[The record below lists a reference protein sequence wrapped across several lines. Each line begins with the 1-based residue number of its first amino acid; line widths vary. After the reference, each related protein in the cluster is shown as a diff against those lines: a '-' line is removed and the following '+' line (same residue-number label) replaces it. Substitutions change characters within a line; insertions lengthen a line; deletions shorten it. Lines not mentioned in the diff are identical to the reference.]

1 MLCQRG
7 NFQVVS
13 TALSQS
19 DDATKGL
26 DYISK
31 LLVRFRVIEVTYDL
45 SEHPDSRY
53 TVSKKL
59 CELHE
64 QLREE
69 FISLYAEIIGYQFYL
84 SKHYTHNQFS
94 RLFRN
99 AVIPDDWKDMASSI
113 EQRLIDGILA
123 TLHQS
128 PSTVIS
134 SQVSSVSQN
143 VGQML
148 AGMGKL
154 RTDLDVS
161 QITSMVLMLI
171 LISLQELSQYEH
183 IMWLPRVEYAVFNEY
198 RKDAP
203 PPAHCCKD
211 RRENTLDQIEKWREG
226 YDEHCIFWLSRMAG
240 TGKPT
245 IARTVAN
252 MFYQKNRLGA
262 NFLFSRG
269 KGIEPRPTT
278 SFPFFPLAWRQ

>member
-1 MLCQRG
+1 MSNSERNSLACMLR
-7 NFQVVS
+7 S
-13 TALSQS
+13 S
-19 DDATKGL
+19 DTNS
-26 DYISK
+26 I
-31 LLVRFRVIEVTYDL
+31 
-45 SEHPDSRY
+45 
-53 TVSKKL
+53 
-59 CELHE
+59 
-64 QLREE
+64 
-69 FISLYAEIIGYQFYL
+69 
-84 SKHYTHNQFS
+84 
-94 RLFRN
+94 FRN
-99 AVIPDDWKDMASSI
+99 IIRTTNSLVYLGTRSFLTTGKIWPHLSNR
-113 EQRLIDGILA
+113 ERLIDGILA

-128 PSTVIS
+128 SSTVIS

-240 TGKPT
+240 TGKST

-269 KGIEPRPTT
+269 KGVEPRPTT